1 MCWSLT
7 PGQRVIPKQILSIT
21 TSAGQAPLQ
30 KLIHS
35 AIKADI
41 SEAFDLEDVF
51 NFKDKKLGINN
62 QDGILGLGVGEKK
75 NTKEQGW
82 ITLRK
87 KLLMRKRR
95 ADGDFNLEDAL
106 DAFNDD
112 DKMTTTTKAPVKTTT
127 KAPPTTTTTTRSTTT
142 KATITKKPSYP
153 NPKPD
158 DFSLADALDEK
169 NDRTDEKNRGGGNA
183 GGKSFSDDDLLGIV
197 DSGYS
202 PDNPRSKGN
211 TDDRDTTVNIQETTT
226 IAGIASALAM
236 ALIGAVTSYISYQQ
250 KKFCFSIQQ
259 GLNAQQVKGENL
271 EAGLAEDQHAQQ
283 NLLQSPSEPPVKV

>member
-1 MCWSLT
+1 MASTTAWLLLA
-7 PGQRVIPKQILSIT
+7 GLSV
-21 TSAGQAPLQ
+21 LVL
-30 KLIHS
+30 K
-35 AIKADI
+35 
-41 SEAFDLEDVF
+41 
-51 NFKDKKLGINN
+51 
-62 QDGILGLGVGEKK
+62 DGILGLGEVEKK

-106 DAFNDD
+106 DEFNDED
-112 DKMTTTTKAPVKTTT
+112 EFD
-127 KAPPTTTTTTRSTTT
+127 
-142 KATITKKPSYP
+142 
-153 NPKPD
+153 
-158 DFSLADALDEK
+158 LEDALDKK
-169 NDRTDEKNRGGGNA
+169 NDRTDEKNGGGGNA
-183 GGKSFSDDDLLGIV
+183 GGKSFSDDDLMGVV

-250 KKFCFSIQQ
+250 KKFCFSIQR
-259 GLNAQQVKGENL
+259 K
-271 EAGLAEDQHAQQ
+271 D
-283 NLLQSPSEPPVKV
+283 SY

>member
-1 MCWSLT
+1 MASTTAWLLLA
-7 PGQRVIPKQILSIT
+7 GLSV
-21 TSAGQAPLQ
+21 LV
-30 KLIHS
+30 L
-35 AIKADI
+35 KADI

-51 NFKDKKLGINN
+51 NFKEKKLGISN
-62 QDGILGLGVGEKK
+62 QDGILGLGEVEKK

-106 DAFNDD
+106 DEFNDE
-112 DKMTTTTKAPVKTTT
+112 DKMTTTTKAPVKTIT
-127 KAPPTTTTTTRSTTT
+127 KASTTTTTTTRSTTT

-153 NPKPD
+153 KPKPD
-158 DFSLADALDEK
+158 EFDLEDALDKK
-169 NDRTDEKNRGGGNA
+169 NDRTDEKNGGGGNA
-183 GGKSFSDDDLLGIV
+183 GGKSFSDDDLMGVV

-271 EAGLAEDQHAQQ
+271 EAGMAEDQHAQQ